1 MYSEDRIQGTIKGL
15 NKYIYPN
22 VDWQKEIFKNVTM
35 NQRANINISGGS
47 KIASYYVSAGIYRD
61 TGIMKNISQGSFNNN
76 IDNKRYNFQANIN
89 ANVTKTTKVSLKL
102 STVIDDK
109 TVQLSAQLILIEIL
123 YRKPIR

>member
-1 MYSEDRIQGTIKGL
+1 
-15 NKYIYPN
+15 
-22 VDWQKEIFKNVTM
+22 M